1 MTEHSPLSSFSFPKL
16 PADRLSQ
23 LRHIAVLCGHGEV
36 PFPNNLPAPETQIL
50 AEFVR
55 QHRRERLLDLIA
67 TRIAETIVSEQEYLF
82 CQDVKTL

>member
-1 MTEHSPLSSFSFPKL
+1 MTEHSSLPSVSLPKV

-23 LRHIAVLCGHGEV
+23 LRHIAVLCGNGDV

-67 TRIAETIVSEQEYLF
+67 TRIAEAIISEQDSSF
-82 CQDVKTL
+82 RNSD